1 MKGAIMST
9 NLAFLFGGGV
19 GWPEMAVILGL
30 ALLVFG
36 KRLPEV
42 GRSLGRGL
50 VEFKKGLKGVK
61 DELEDVDREVEEATE
76 RAEAEADAEAAQLE
90 DKSEDDAVSGPAIGE
105 KTKAKE
111 KAEA

>member
-1 MKGAIMST
+1 MPTTLAIFTGAW
-9 NLAFLFGGGV
+9 
-19 GWPEMAVILGL
+19 GWPEMMVILVL

-42 GRSLGRGL
+42 GRSLGKGL

-61 DELEDVDREVEEATE
+61 DELETVEQEVEEASNKVDEPAQLDAQDDEDGPAVTE
-76 RAEAEADAEAAQLE
+76 RA
-90 DKSEDDAVSGPAIGE
+90 VSE

>member
-1 MKGAIMST
+1 MHTTMAIFTGAW
-9 NLAFLFGGGV
+9 
-19 GWPEMAVILGL
+19 GWPEMLVILVL

-42 GRSLGRGL
+42 GRSLGKGL

-61 DELEDVDREVEEATE
+61 EELNTVEQEVEEAANMPDE
-76 RAEAEADAEAAQLE
+76 PAQLDTE
-90 DKSEDDAVSGPAIGE
+90 EVAERPETAVGE
-105 KTKAKE
+105 KSKAKTKE

>member
-1 MKGAIMST
+1 MPT
-9 NLAFLFGGGV
+9 TLAFFTGAW
-19 GWPEMAVILGL
+19 GWPEMMVILVV

-42 GRSLGRGL
+42 GRSLGKGL

-61 DELEDVDREVEEATE
+61 DELDTVEQDVEEAANREDDEQPAQLDAPVQEQDKGPAVTE
-76 RAEAEADAEAAQLE
+76 RN
-90 DKSEDDAVSGPAIGE
+90 VSE